1 MFEAAAGASPDHHGV
16 GPIRKAIDQ
25 QVPVRAVL
33 VLANPGFDQGLP
45 REQRKAALKIVADVG
60 QCRRGYLTVTR
71 FRVKAPTVPVVGD
84 LEAAT
89 FQVRHAVV
97 DIAPVEVRP
106 PGQLVPQEA
115 VVAGPRSQHVDP
127 TPARRRLYGR
137 RQIVAARRGTGM
149 RRTGLGSGAPRSG
162 PTPARASEP
171 ASR

>member
-1 MFEAAAGASPDHHGV
+1 M
-16 GPIRKAIDQ
+16 
-25 QVPVRAVL
+25 
-33 VLANPGFDQGLP
+33 P

-127 TPARRRLYGR
+127 TPARRRLR
-137 RQIVAARRGTGM
+137 RILGDVMIEERQATLDRMGHLHAVRRGPQG
-149 RRTGLGSGAPRSG
+149 
-162 PTPARASEP
+162 
-171 ASR
+171 